1 MSNSNSST
9 EMARGFGRVIG
20 IGSYLPDRI
29 MTNDD
34 LAKIVDTN
42 DAWITERTGIKERH
56 ISDPEKDTSESMA
69 IEAAKRAVADAGI
82 DPMEIGLIIVA
93 STTPNV
99 LFPVL
104 SASVQAAI
112 DADNAMCF
120 DTNAACPGFLT
131 AFVTAQNYL
140 RSGMVKTALV
150 IGTENLSNYMDFT
163 DRGTCILFGD
173 GAGACVITSDE
184 DLKYD
189 AIMRAAGKRGECM
202 HCESY
207 MQKGKEKTPEFL
219 KSNYIQ
225 MDGQTVFKFAVTE
238 VPKIIEDLLA
248 RTGTDP
254 DEIDYYI
261 LHQANRRI
269 IESVAKRLKQPIEK
283 FPMNIEKTGNTSSA
297 SIPIL
302 LDSMKKEGALGEG
315 KKKVV
320 MSSFGAGLLWGAVQT
335 EL

>member
-1 MSNSNSST
+1 
-9 EMARGFGRVIG
+9 
-20 IGSYLPDRI
+20 
-29 MTNDD
+29 
-34 LAKIVDTN
+34 
-42 DAWITERTGIKERH
+42 
-56 ISDPEKDTSESMA
+56 
-69 IEAAKRAVADAGI
+69 
-82 DPMEIGLIIVA
+82 MEIGLIIVA

-104 SASVQAAI
+104 SASVQAAV

-173 GAGACVITSDE
+173 GAGACVMTSDE
-184 DLKYD
+184 TLQYD

-207 MQKGKEKTPEFL
+207 MQKGKEKTPEFI

-225 MDGQTVFKFAVTE
+225 MDGQTVFKFAVTCKDRHK
-238 VPKIIEDLLA
+238 P
-248 RTGTDP
+248 G
-254 DEIDYYI
+254 
-261 LHQANRRI
+261 
-269 IESVAKRLKQPIEK
+269 
-283 FPMNIEKTGNTSSA
+283 
-297 SIPIL
+297 
-302 LDSMKKEGALGEG
+302 
-315 KKKVV
+315 
-320 MSSFGAGLLWGAVQT
+320 
-335 EL
+335 

>member
-1 MSNSNSST
+1 MSNNDSSS
-9 EMARGFGRVIG
+9 ELMKGFGRVIG

-29 MTNDD
+29 LTNDD
-34 LAKIVDTN
+34 LSKIVATN

-56 ISDPEKDTSESMA
+56 ISDPETDTSESMA
-69 IEAAKRAVADAGI
+69 IEAAKKAVADSGV
-82 DPMEIGLIIVA
+82 DPREIGLIVLA

-104 SASVQAAI
+104 SASVQAAVG
-112 DADNAMCF
+112 AENAMCF
-120 DTNAACPGFLT
+120 DMNAACPGFLT

-150 IGTENLSNYMDFT
+150 IGTENLSNYMDFN
-163 DRGTCILFGD
+163 DRSTCILFGD

-184 DLKYD
+184 TIGYD
-189 AIMRAAGKRGECM
+189 AIMRAAGNRGDCM

-238 VPKIIEDLLA
+238 VPKIIEDLLGK
-248 RTGTDP
+248 TGTDP

-302 LDSMKKEGALGEG
+302 LDEMKKDGRLGEG
-315 KKKVV
+315 KKKIV

-335 EL
+335 EI

>member
-1 MSNSNSST
+1 MDTSFSSY
-9 EMARGFGRVIG
+9 GRVIG
-20 IGSYLPDRI
+20 IGSYLPKDI
-29 MTNDD
+29 LTNDD
-34 LAKIVDTN
+34 LAKIVETN
-42 DAWITERTGIKERH
+42 DEWITERTGIKERH
-56 ISDPEKDTSESMA
+56 ISTPVEDTTESMA
-69 IEAAKRAVADAGI
+69 VAAAKAAVADAGI
-82 DPMEIGLIIVA
+82 DPKDIGLVIVA

-104 SASVQAAI
+104 SATVQAAV

-120 DTNAACPGFLT
+120 DVNAACPGFLH

-140 RSGMVKTALV
+140 RSGMVSCALV
-150 IGTENLSNYMDFT
+150 VGAENLTNYVDFT

-173 GAGACVITSDE
+173 GAGACVIKADPE
-184 DLKYD
+184 LKYD
-189 AIMRAAGKRGECM
+189 AVMHAAGKRSECLR
-202 HCESY
+202 CESV
-207 MQKGKEKTPEFL
+207 MQKGFEKTPEFI
-219 KSNYIQ
+219 KSNHIQ

-238 VPKIIEDLLA
+238 VPRVIEELLKKS
-248 RTGTDP
+248 GTTA
-254 DEIDYYI
+254 DEIDYFV

-297 SIPIL
+297 SLPIL
-302 LDSMKKEGALGEG
+302 LDEMKKKGLLGEG

-335 EL
+335 EI

>member
-1 MSNSNSST
+1 MSSTNSST
-9 EMARGFGRVIG
+9 ELANGFGRVIG
-20 IGSYLPDRI
+20 IGSYLPEKI

-34 LAKIVDTN
+34 LSRIVETN
-42 DAWITERTGIKERH
+42 DEWITERTGIKERH
-56 ISDPEKDTSESMA
+56 ISEPEKDTSESMA
-69 IEAAKRAVADAGI
+69 VEAAKRAVADAGI
-82 DPMEIGLIIVA
+82 DPKEIGLIVVA

-104 SASVQAAI
+104 SASVQAAV

-120 DTNAACPGFLT
+120 DMNAACPGFLT
-131 AFVTAQNYL
+131 AFVTAQNYI

-150 IGTENLSNYMDFT
+150 IGTENLTNYVDFT

-173 GAGACVITSDE
+173 GAGACVITSDAS
-184 DLKYD
+184 LQYD

-238 VPKIIEDLLA
+238 VPKVIEDLLA
-248 RTGTDP
+248 KTGTNP
-254 DEIDYYI
+254 DEIDYFI

-302 LDSMKKEGALGEG
+302 FDEMKKQGLIGQG
-315 KKKVV
+315 KKKIV

-335 EL
+335 EI